1 MNLLTLLLTTLSLLP
16 TPSYT
21 QESSTSSSDED
32 TFSSS
37 TSSFTVTAYR
47 SNSPINNLA
56 LTIFSGRFYLGG
68 RTSSYCPPGVASEGE
83 CPPGNETIIVGDN
96 GLVRT
101 PSPPYTHPH
110 PPIQPP
116 TNTTPSGDLNHQSV
130 SVPGGQQIYI
140 LSTGALSFT
149 APHSSYMPP
158 GSSTGPFSYTPGTPY
173 GSWNYTGSPGGFIA
187 CPVKGGG
194 GSSSSSVPGG
204 SSSTPKPSSTPT
216 PSKHSGTPSSSYVS
230 PSVSPSATPGAGGGR
245 WIVYVNWKNATV
257 PGGNVNECLGFGAR
271 AWGRNASVGA
281 WEYI

>member
-21 QESSTSSSDED
+21 QESSSSSSSSDED
-32 TFSSS
+32 TSS

-96 GLVRT
+96 GL
-101 PSPPYTHPH
+101 
-110 PPIQPP
+110 
-116 TNTTPSGDLNHQSV
+116 SV

-149 APHSSYMPP
+149 APHSAYMPP

-187 CPVKGGG
+187 CPVKGGAG
-194 GSSSSSVPGG
+194 
-204 SSSTPKPSSTPT
+204 
-216 PSKHSGTPSSSYVS
+216 
-230 PSVSPSATPGAGGGR
+230 GGGR

>member
-1 MNLLTLLLTTLSLLP
+1 MNILALLLTTLSLLP

-21 QESSTSSSDED
+21 QESSSSSSDD
-32 TFSSS
+32 SSGS

-47 SNSPINNLA
+47 SDSPINNLP

-83 CPPGNETIIVGDN
+83 CPPGNETIIVGGN
-96 GLVRT
+96 GLA
-101 PSPPYTHPH
+101 
-110 PPIQPP
+110 
-116 TNTTPSGDLNHQSV
+116 V

-140 LSTGALSFT
+140 LPTGALSFT

-173 GSWNYTGSPGGFIA
+173 GSWNYTGSPGG
-187 CPVKGGG
+187 
-194 GSSSSSVPGG
+194 
-204 SSSTPKPSSTPT
+204 
-216 PSKHSGTPSSSYVS
+216 
-230 PSVSPSATPGAGGGR
+230 PSATPGAGGGR
-245 WIVYVNWKNATV
+245 WIVYINWKNATV